1 MQTTRE
7 PLQAWEHIIHEVNFL
22 SGIAKANGSLVSLKD
37 LVALTRTNLS
47 EEQLE
52 SSWAKI
58 PELAGS
64 YELKNGLIIERGNN
78 NARSGL
84 TSVDQEQEKK
94 ARAKNYARYAR
105 DFASLCNSE
114 ETKLIAISG
123 STSYHSP
130 SATDDLDIFCIT
142 RSDRLWLFLTKSL
155 LLARFLHVFRR
166 NEPRICFSYV
176 VDENFVEKEFL
187 PARDALFARDALTTM
202 VVHGREFYEELLKKS
217 SWISSYFPHLY
228 QRRTNALHHER
239 IASEKRASAPSQKF
253 LNTLLRVLVGNY
265 IAFKSA
271 MLNRKLRKQRKLE
284 SLFSTKIGP
293 DHCIFESVR
302 YSKLKAMYL
311 KLNETGRP
319 SSEEQFNLSAGNR
332 ATQKLEI
339 LPETRQTKTLK
350 LITTGRIT
358 GVPHVTELRY
368 TRLDES
374 FFFVLAS
381 SASSDWVLNAQAQGK
396 CKAKIGEV
404 VYEVTANTAS
414 PLEKT
419 QVLEGFSRK
428 YGSRVLDQWY
438 ENTQT
443 CLRLEPQGPPSIRG
457 AVRGENET
465 LVSFREW
472 KNQGN
477 NYYQSVRDAFDSASE
492 EYDYTISHNY
502 INSWIRKRSINEL
515 HRIANASDVLL
526 EIGCGTG
533 SEAIQIS
540 RHVKGIVAT
549 DISEKMLDLLER
561 KTRAKRLDR
570 KIIAAKARASEISTV
585 KELLPEGGVRVAYSF
600 NGALNCEPDI
610 HKVPSELSKVIREDG
625 YFLCS
630 IRNTLCLPEALS
642 HSLVLQ
648 FDKTATRKDQP
659 TMVSVGGM
667 DIPSCYYSPSRFAN
681 IFRPQFRPK
690 KIIGLPAFLPPA
702 YLSDYYLRTSK
713 ARLIPEKL
721 ELILG
726 DRFPFNRLGD
736 QTLFVFQKV

>member
-7 PLQAWEHIIHEVNFL
+7 RSQIWEDLIHEVNFL

-37 LVALTRTNLS
+37 LAALTRTNLS

-52 SSWAKI
+52 SSWPRI
-58 PELAGS
+58 PELVGS
-64 YELKNGLIIERGNN
+64 YELKNGLITERGNN
-78 NARSGL
+78 NAGSRL
-84 TSVDQEQEKK
+84 TSVDQVQEKK
-94 ARAKNYARYAR
+94 ARAESHARYAR

-142 RSDRLWLFLTKSL
+142 SPDHLWLFLTKSL

-166 NEPRICFSYV
+166 NEPRICFSYM

-187 PARDALFARDALTTM
+187 PARDALFARDALTTI
-202 VVHGREFYEELLKKS
+202 VVQGREFYEELLKKS

-228 QRRTNALHHER
+228 QRRTNALHPEGV
-239 IASEKRASAPSQKF
+239 ASEKIASASSQKF
-253 LNTLLRVLVGNY
+253 LNTFLRVLVGNY

-271 MLNRKLRKQRKLE
+271 MLNMKLRKQRELE

-302 YSKLKAMYL
+302 YSKLKATYL

-319 SSEEQFNLSAGNR
+319 SSEEQFELSAGKR
-332 ATQKLEI
+332 AAQKLEI
-339 LPETRQTKTLK
+339 LPETRQTETLK
-350 LITTGRIT
+350 LITIGRIT

-368 TRLDES
+368 THLNGS
-374 FFFVLAS
+374 FFVLAS
-381 SASSDWVLNAQAQGK
+381 SASSDWVLNALAQGK

-404 VYEVTANTAS
+404 VYEVTANTAT

-419 QVLEGFSRK
+419 RVVEGFSRK

-438 ENTQT
+438 ENTQA
-443 CLRLEPQGPPSIRG
+443 CLRLEPLGPPSIRG
-457 AVRGENET
+457 AVRSENET

-515 HRIANASDVLL
+515 HRIANASDLLL

-540 RHVKGIVAT
+540 RQVRGIVAT
-549 DISEKMLDLLER
+549 DISEKMLDLLE
-561 KTRAKRLDR
+561 KKVKAKRLDR
-570 KIIAAKARASEISTV
+570 RIIAAKARASEISTV
-585 KELLPEGGVRVAYSF
+585 KELLPEGSVRVAYSF
-600 NGALNCEPDI
+600 NGALE
-610 HKVPSELSKVIREDG
+610 H
-625 YFLCS
+625 
-630 IRNTLCLPEALS
+630 
-642 HSLVLQ
+642 
-648 FDKTATRKDQP
+648 
-659 TMVSVGGM
+659 
-667 DIPSCYYSPSRFAN
+667 
-681 IFRPQFRPK
+681 
-690 KIIGLPAFLPPA
+690 
-702 YLSDYYLRTSK
+702 
-713 ARLIPEKL
+713 
-721 ELILG
+721 
-726 DRFPFNRLGD
+726 
-736 QTLFVFQKV
+736 

>member
-1 MQTTRE
+1 VFLQTTRE
-7 PLQAWEHIIHEVNFL
+7 PSQIWEDLIHEVNFL
-22 SGIAKANGSLVSLKD
+22 SGVAKVNGSLVSLKD
-37 LVALTRTNLS
+37 LAALTRTNLS

-52 SSWAKI
+52 SFWAGI

-78 NARSGL
+78 NAGSRL
-84 TSVDQEQEKK
+84 TSVDQAQEKK
-94 ARAKNYARYAR
+94 ARAESYARYAR

-123 STSYHSP
+123 STSYQSP

-142 RSDRLWLFLTKSL
+142 RPDHLWLFLTKSL

-187 PARDALFARDALTTM
+187 PARDALFARDALTTI

-228 QRRTNALHHER
+228 QRRTNALHHEGV
-239 IASEKRASAPSQKF
+239 ASEKIASARSQKF
-253 LNTLLRVLVGNY
+253 LNILLRVLVGNY

-319 SSEEQFNLSAGNR
+319 SSEERFELSAGNR
-332 ATQKLEI
+332 ATQN
-339 LPETRQTKTLK
+339 LPETRQTETLK
-350 LITTGRIT
+350 LITIGRIT
-358 GVPHVTELRY
+358 RVPHVAELRF
-368 TRLDES
+368 THLDGS
-374 FFFVLAS
+374 FFVLAS
-381 SASSDWVLNAQAQGK
+381 SASSDWVLNALAQGK
-396 CKAKIGEV
+396 CKAKMGEA
-404 VYEVTANTAS
+404 VYQVRPNTAGS
-414 PLEKT
+414 LEKT
-419 QVLEGFSRK
+419 QVLESFRRK

-438 ENTQT
+438 KDTQA
-443 CLRLEPQGPPSIRG
+443 CLRLDSLGPPVIRG
-457 AVRGENET
+457 ATRGENDT
-465 LVSFREW
+465 LVCFREW

-502 INSWIRKRSINEL
+502 INSWIRKRSIIEL

-540 RHVKGIVAT
+540 RRVRGIVAT

-561 KTRAKRLDR
+561 KVKAKRLDH
-570 KIIAAKARASEISTV
+570 KVIAAKARASEISTV
-585 KELLPEGGVRVAYSF
+585 KELLPEGSVRVAYSF

-610 HKVPSELSKVIREDG
+610 DKVPSELSKVVRGDG

-648 FDKTATRKDQP
+648 FDKTATRKGQP

-681 IFRPQFRPK
+681 IFRPQFRVK

-702 YLSDYYLRTSK
+702 YLSDYYLRTGK